1 MELDQA
7 LEIYEKNNPNYKVD
21 IVLDVGDEWV
31 ISARDKET
39 NLEVDVAPVA
49 INKYTGESRVFFPPM
64 NMEKMAKAIAVDF
77 D

>member
-7 LEIYEKNNPNYKVD
+7 LEIYEKNNPNDKVD

>member
-21 IVLDVGDEWV
+21 IVLDVGAEWV

>member
-1 MELDQA
+1 MELNQA

-21 IVLDVGDEWV
+21 TVLDVGDEWV

-49 INKYTGESRVFFPPM
+49 INKNTGESRVFFPPM
-64 NMEKMAKAIAVDF
+64 NMEKMAKAIVVDL

>member
-1 MELDQA
+1 MELNQA

-21 IVLDVGDEWV
+21 TVLDVGDEWV

-49 INKYTGESRVFFPPM
+49 INKNTGELRVFFPPM
-64 NMEKMAKAIAVDF
+64 NMEKMAKAIVVDL